1 MACFV
6 PANPSKVDASA
17 NPFSG
22 MSMGAVSTIYTART
36 MAGVRGASGADE
48 TSHLNTHTGKMAE
61 CVIYSTFDFKRPLFI
76 LAGLYFNFHLEN

>member
-6 PANPSKVDASA
+6 PAKPPEVDASA

-48 TSHLNTHTGKMAE
+48 MSHLNTYTGTEKELDPIHME
-61 CVIYSTFDFKRPLFI
+61 
-76 LAGLYFNFHLEN
+76 

>member
-6 PANPSKVDASA
+6 PAKPPEVDASA

-36 MAGVRGASGADE
+36 MAEVRGASGADE
-48 TSHLNTHTGKMAE
+48 TSHLNTYTG
-61 CVIYSTFDFKRPLFI
+61 RLW
-76 LAGLYFNFHLEN
+76 